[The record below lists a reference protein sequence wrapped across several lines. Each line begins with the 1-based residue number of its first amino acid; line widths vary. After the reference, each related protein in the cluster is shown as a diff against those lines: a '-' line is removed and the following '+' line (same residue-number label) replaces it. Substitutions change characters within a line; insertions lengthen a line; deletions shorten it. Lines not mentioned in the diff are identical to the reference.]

1 MVDGEGQLA
10 NEDDGQRR
18 DAVENHFKWVAA
30 AAYLGCHSIRVNAAG
45 GGTPEQ
51 AERRRLPAPDRSGR
65 DAYDINV
72 IVENHGG
79 LSSDGAWLA
88 GVMRRC
94 DHPLA
99 GTLPFGNFYEYD
111 RYQGVA
117 DLMPF
122 AKAVSAK
129 SYAFDGEGNETKID
143 YARMMRIV
151 KDAGYRGWVGV
162 EYEGGDADER
172 AGITHAGA
180 LERLRKEPAEPG
192 RGRSGTMG
200 RSSHPRDLLPGPRGA
215 PTAPDP
221 GIQAPSSGPGPAGR
235 RDRISAPT
243 GPSETTG
250 AAPEEAL
257 RPLQSHDLPIEP
269 APVTWSEPNHPDP
282 SPPTAPPWPRSPQ
295 SRRTIAAGD
304 SPTSTPSVARSTR
317 ASSAPPRPR
326 RRPRTGRAALA
337 RSRATRTPTGSATA
351 ARSLVARAVYRRF
364 GICRVTLREL
374 AHEGKVP
381 GMRKSSW

>member
-1 MVDGEGQLA
+1 MTPNAEPHSHRPTRRDVLQATAAVSAAAAVTGVGSALDLMEVQDPWFRISLAEWSLHRALRSSGADRITNLEFPGIAKGLGVDGVEYVNAFFKSRGRGGDEVWRGTDFGYLNDLRGACTEAGVESLLIMVDGEGQLA

-51 AERRRLPAPDRSGR
+51 QAERAADSLLRIARVS

-94 DHPLA
+94 DHPRV
-99 GTLPFGNFYEYD
+99 GTLPDFGNFYEYD

-172 AGITHAGA
+172 AGITRTREL
-180 LERLRKEPAEPG
+180 LERLRKELG
-192 RGRSGTMG
+192 
-200 RSSHPRDLLPGPRGA
+200 
-215 PTAPDP
+215 
-221 GIQAPSSGPGPAGR
+221 
-235 RDRISAPT
+235 
-243 GPSETTG
+243 
-250 AAPEEAL
+250 
-257 RPLQSHDLPIEP
+257 
-269 APVTWSEPNHPDP
+269 
-282 SPPTAPPWPRSPQ
+282 
-295 SRRTIAAGD
+295 
-304 SPTSTPSVARSTR
+304 
-317 ASSAPPRPR
+317 
-326 RRPRTGRAALA
+326 
-337 RSRATRTPTGSATA
+337 
-351 ARSLVARAVYRRF
+351 
-364 GICRVTLREL
+364 
-374 AHEGKVP
+374 
-381 GMRKSSW
+381 